1 MMKVSVS
8 KTSVSS
14 RVPCVKFQNM
24 LYDLVEHFTG
34 HLLSP
39 LEGKYLK
46 EHCDTWCM
54 VEVQS

>member
-1 MMKVSVS
+1 MKVSVS

-24 LYDLVEHFTG
+24 PYDLVEHFTG

-46 EHCDTWCM
+46 EHCDMWCM

>member
-8 KTSVSS
+8 KASVSY

-24 LYDLVEHFTG
+24 PYNLVEHFTG

-39 LEGKYLK
+39 LEGKNLK
-46 EHCDTWCM
+46 EYCDTWCM

>member
-1 MMKVSVS
+1 MVKVSVP

-14 RVPCVKFQNM
+14 GVPCVKFQNIPYV
-24 LYDLVEHFTG
+24 LLEHFTG

-46 EHCDTWCM
+46 EHCDMWYM

>member
-1 MMKVSVS
+1 MKVSVS
-8 KTSVSS
+8 KASVSY

-24 LYDLVEHFTG
+24 PYNLVEHFTG

-46 EHCDTWCM
+46 EYCDTWCM